1 MGTFTGNPQNLIY
14 LMVKTMVS
22 CRFSQQNQSIE
33 FVYPDFYMDHPPRSK
48 VMPTPPESEEEAV
61 SNRPS
66 TFPSTFPRWWAA
78 SCDWPWGIVQYKVY
92 NIIFDQYSIY
102 VYRFEHKKWM
112 MEDAFTYIYIYI
124 YIYTYIYTYLYMYL
138 KYLYVIC
145 NLYLIYIFI
154 VDHAMIDGIGKWR
167 TDRMV

>member
-1 MGTFTGNPQNLIY
+1 M
-14 LMVKTMVS
+14 
-22 CRFSQQNQSIE
+22 
-33 FVYPDFYMDHPPRSK
+33 
-48 VMPTPPESEEEAV
+48 
-61 SNRPS
+61 
-66 TFPSTFPRWWAA
+66 
-78 SCDWPWGIVQYKVY
+78 QYKVD

-112 MEDAFTYIYIYI
+112 MEDAFTYIYIHTYIYTYI
-124 YIYTYIYTYLYMYL
+124 YIYIYIYTYLYMYL

-145 NLYLIYIFI
+145 NVYLIYIIIYIFI